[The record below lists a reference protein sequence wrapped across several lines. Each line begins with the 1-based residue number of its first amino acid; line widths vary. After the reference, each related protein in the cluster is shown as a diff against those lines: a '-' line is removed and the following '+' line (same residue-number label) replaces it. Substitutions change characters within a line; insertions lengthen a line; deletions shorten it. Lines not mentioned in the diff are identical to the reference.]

1 MAQSVFDATLDV
13 NNQIKV
19 NTFDWSHSNN
29 LTTQIGRITPI
40 FCELV
45 PNKGSIR
52 INPRFGLQLM
62 PMVFP
67 VQTPMRARIAFF
79 KYPLRALWKG
89 YRDFVGNFRQGL
101 EEPYIDFNSAS
112 ALKAMAS
119 TGSLGDYLGLPTTL
133 FGKYGTVGKVSSAG
147 GLYSVKGNQF
157 GGSSEFT
164 YLRGIPLN
172 SVQSYTL
179 FHTLSPVPSQT
190 ASGRIDFSY
199 PSAGSASVDKT
210 IGVLPCID
218 VPKFSGVDAI
228 NANSVFELRLP
239 WKTIA
244 SKPTSF
250 ELSCFNAS
258 SVWCCAYATGSTAI
272 GLNLISA
279 SYIENEEGDN
289 AHNKF
294 ISLKFSFPESMY
306 GDATKW
312 SFRV

>member
-101 EEPYIDFNSAS
+101 EEPYIDFTVLLL
-112 ALKAMAS
+112 LKLMGS
-119 TGSLGDYLGLPTTL
+119 TRFSRRL
-133 FGKYGTVGKVSSAG
+133 SW
-147 GLYSVKGNQF
+147 
-157 GGSSEFT
+157 FT
-164 YLRGIPLN
+164 YYYFWFLWNFRKYKL
-172 SVQSYTL
+172 Y
-179 FHTLSPVPSQT
+179 
-190 ASGRIDFSY
+190 Y
-199 PSAGSASVDKT
+199 
-210 IGVLPCID
+210 C
-218 VPKFSGVDAI
+218 
-228 NANSVFELRLP
+228 
-239 WKTIA
+239 
-244 SKPTSF
+244 
-250 ELSCFNAS
+250 CF
-258 SVWCCAYATGSTAI
+258 
-272 GLNLISA
+272 
-279 SYIENEEGDN
+279 
-289 AHNKF
+289 
-294 ISLKFSFPESMY
+294 
-306 GDATKW
+306 
-312 SFRV
+312 